1 MITKTSSNFVS
12 TQFIGKLI
20 VMCYSAIC
28 TQKII
33 VVDEE
38 MIVVV
43 LFVVV
48 VAVEMNYRGCCCR
61 CLQFPAMEPV
71 VFELLVL
78 ESYDRLVGVADVDGL
93 KVVAFQAVFRGCC
106 HCVR

>member
-1 MITKTSSNFVS
+1 
-12 TQFIGKLI
+12 
-20 VMCYSAIC
+20 MCYSAIC

-43 LFVVV
+43 LFVVIS
-48 VAVEMNYRGCCCR
+48 VEMNYRGCCCR